1 MSWIGK
7 VTGVHEVEWEMIKDE
22 NHFSVHSGFTTVK
35 MEVWSNNNLHYYSQS
50 TGNNT
55 GLLKF

>member
-22 NHFSVHSGFTTVK
+22 NHFSVHSGSTTV
-35 MEVWSNNNLHYYSQS
+35 NDD
-50 TGNNT
+50 
-55 GLLKF
+55 LLFFRMRQN